1 MSDVPQGPGWWQAS
15 DDKWYPPPR
24 PTMPGEDQQPG
35 GVAPSAPPEG
45 MAPPAGAPSGP
56 GFGPPMAP
64 PPGAPM
70 GPPGAPMG
78 GPPSYGGYPQGPPP
92 GGGQNRTPLFVAL
105 GVVAVAALLG
115 VGLVVAGGGDDDDDP
130 TPSSIETAT
139 TSPDDTTGT
148 TGPDS
153 TSEPNE
159 PSEPGSAE
167 DIEVVETGF
176 TNFVA
181 QYDEVNHVSYGY
193 VLENT
198 GDEPVSNIEVT
209 VTLKDGDGT
218 VVSSDTDT
226 IYLIQPGAKV
236 GLGDEPYEEI
246 AEVAEMEVQASVPS
260 YTEPAEEL
268 GEITA
273 GDISTTEDSS
283 WKTTF
288 TATSTYEVQLDGP
301 YAYVI
306 YRNTAGDIVGG
317 SYGFMNVVEAGGS
330 TSGEVTS
337 YEPIPGVD
345 PAKTEVYVD
354 PGYIY

>member
-1 MSDVPQGPGWWQAS
+1 MSDVPLGPGWWQAS
-15 DDKWYPPPR
+15 DDKWYAPPR
-24 PTMPGEDQQPG
+24 PTMPGEEQQPS

-45 MAPPAGAPSGP
+45 MAPPVGAPSGQ

-64 PPGAPM
+64 PGPM

-105 GVVAVAALLG
+105 GVVAVAALVG
-115 VGLVVAGGGDDDDDP
+115 VGLVVGGGGDDDDPTTTTTEPTDP
-130 TPSSIETAT
+130 TDETTQT
-139 TSPDDTTGT
+139 TAGPADTTAPDDG
-148 TGPDS
+148 S
-153 TSEPNE
+153 TEA
-159 PSEPGSAE
+159 GSAE

-176 TNFVA
+176 TNFDA
-181 QYDEVNHVSYGY
+181 QYDDVNHVSYGY

-198 GDEPVSNIEVT
+198 GDDPVSNIEVT
-209 VTLKDGDGT
+209 VTLKDAEGT

-236 GLGDEPYEEI
+236 GLGDEPYEEV
-246 AEVAEMEVQASVPS
+246 AEVAEIEVQASVPS
-260 YTEPAEEL
+260 YAEPAEEL
-268 GEITA
+268 GDITV
-273 GDISTTEDSS
+273 GDVSTTEDSS

-288 TATSTYEVQLDGP
+288 TASSTYEVQLDGP

-306 YRNTAGDIVGG
+306 YRNSDGDIVGG

-345 PAKTEVYVD
+345 PAQTEVYVD